1 MNGEPWQGWVTASL
15 QDHLGSSGTGR
26 VHSIFRQSFN
36 IDVDGL
42 LLNVGQH
49 RQRLSPLG
57 MALEPSSFG
66 SLWQDVAVGDLVRWS
81 ARKFAIYPTR
91 GAAVAVP
98 WERMVPIDHS
108 VPSGGMA
115 PEVLPELA
123 VSIRKLDLDARI
135 GLALDD
141 EMRRVVANL
150 TQHEATEAERRS
162 AISWLLGRGRGL
174 TPSGD
179 DIVAGYAFVLWM
191 CGIAILDARLREDAR
206 QKTTATSA
214 TLLHML
220 SFGETGQALFDVWR
234 AVSEEGSPHL
244 DRALVR
250 VLEIGHTSG
259 SDTVFG
265 IGMGVD
271 RMLATQSLGE

>member
-15 QDHLGSSGTGR
+15 KDHLGSSGTGR

-57 MALEPSSFG
+57 MALEPAEFG
-66 SLWQDVAVGDLVRWS
+66 SLWQDVAVGDLARWS
-81 ARKFAIYPTR
+81 ARKFAIYPTQ
-91 GAAVAVP
+91 GTPVVVP
-98 WERMVPIDHS
+98 WERMAPVDHS
-108 VPSGGMA
+108 VPAGGLA
-115 PEVLPELA
+115 SEILPEFA
-123 VSIRKLDLDARI
+123 ASIRKLGLEARI
-135 GLALDD
+135 GLPLDN
-141 EMRRVVANL
+141 EMRQVMEIL
-150 TQHEATEAERRS
+150 TQPAGTDADRRS
-162 AISWLLGRGRGL
+162 AIGWLLGRGKGL

-191 CGIAILDARLREDAR
+191 AGIAILDARLREEAR
-206 QKTTATSA
+206 RKTTATSA

-234 AVSEEGSPHL
+234 AVSEKDLPHL
-244 DRALVR
+244 DRALAR

-259 SDTVFG
+259 GDTIFG
-265 IGMGVD
+265 IGLGVD
-271 RMLATQSLGE
+271 RMLAAQSLGR